1 MAIGQVKKATS
12 IAEVNDVT
20 SFTLPVRP
28 NDPFYTDFSNVRG
41 DYDET
46 FILKYYNVREDNFL
60 GLKEPRKLFLS
71 GMRGSGKSTELHKL
85 YNLLNGENKFFCIE
99 GKIDLELDINDLEFT
114 DILIY
119 LLEKLLIEANT
130 KGFYINTNWSKNV
143 LSELNSWFANRT
155 IEIKKSIK
163 GELDIIPKDS
173 ILPDLIQKVTGLKVG
188 LSGSVENAST
198 IRRVLKNNFISFAE
212 IFNKFVVDVNYHLV
226 SDESGKYGKEVMFI
240 VDGLEKI
247 MTAELRKKIVIDESN
262 RIKSINA
269 NLIFTLPIELMSERQ
284 YLSSFSTV
292 KTFPVVK
299 LINRNNSEIKE
310 AIDKFKEFI
319 YNRID
324 LSLFDSEK
332 TVEKAIKM
340 SGGSPRE
347 LLKII
352 QRASFESDSIID
364 MNALNKAIAELAKEQ
379 SRFLTTAD
387 ISKLKELHKNTQ
399 KNIPYDDIEQ
409 KLLEQNIIFEY
420 NDGSFKRV
428 NPIIAESEIY
438 RQNVLGG

>member
-1 MAIGQVKKATS
+1 M
-12 IAEVNDVT
+12 
-20 SFTLPVRP
+20 
-28 NDPFYTDFSNVRG
+28 
-41 DYDET
+41 
-46 FILKYYNVREDNFL
+46 
-60 GLKEPRKLFLS
+60 
-71 GMRGSGKSTELHKL
+71 
-85 YNLLNGENKFFCIE
+85 
-99 GKIDLELDINDLEFT
+99 
-114 DILIY
+114 
-119 LLEKLLIEANT
+119 EKLLIEANA
-130 KGFYINTNWSKNV
+130 KGFYINKNWSENV
-143 LSELNSWFANRT
+143 LNDLNSWFAIRT
-155 IEIKKSIK
+155 IEIKKLIK
-163 GELDIIPKDS
+163 GELNIIPKDS

-226 SDESGKYGKEVMFI
+226 YDESGKYGKEVMFI

-247 MTAELRKKIVIDESN
+247 MTAELRKRIVIDESN

-284 YLSSFSTV
+284 YLSSFSTE

-364 MNALNKAIAELAKEQ
+364 MNALNKAISELAKEQ

-387 ISKLKELHKNTQ
+387 ITKLKELHKNTQ